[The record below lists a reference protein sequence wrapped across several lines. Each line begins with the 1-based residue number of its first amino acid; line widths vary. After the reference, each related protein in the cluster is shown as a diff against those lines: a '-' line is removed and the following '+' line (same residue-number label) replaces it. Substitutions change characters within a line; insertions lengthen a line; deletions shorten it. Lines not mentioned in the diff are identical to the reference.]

1 VTGATTQFQNSGT
14 NVTQRTTVNF
24 TGNLQAVDNGG
35 TSATDVSLT
44 PNVSGLTSLGIA
56 NGSTTASNFT
66 STANGNFT
74 TGAGTGFYYGGATG
88 SLVGANTISSTGAF
102 TGTLFALTADS
113 TTAGTILGISGQSL
127 TTGKAID
134 VSLGA
139 AYNLTAPDSSG
150 KVAGAVNVRAG
161 AYNGNIFNVL
171 STANTGAT
179 TMNLANLQSGQTD
192 GQLLKILT
200 TGAYAGSAGTGILNI
215 DANTA
220 TGGTVARITATSLT
234 GATSRALSIAL
245 GASSSATAILANT
258 GATFNGNLIDLQAN
272 SVSQLKV
279 DASNTTVAGGLLGSN
294 ATSFVIDET
303 AAQPINFG
311 TTTAT
316 QINISR
322 SGQLTNVGG
331 TLTSASTLTV
341 TGTTPA
347 SALVV
352 SPLGNLAAQGT
363 GTFGPNAGNQVVVQ
377 GAASLSPV
385 QVSATGTDANISLQL
400 TPKGTGRANVV
411 GANSGL
417 TVDNDIIAGAAS
429 ANQLRFQG
437 AATTVPVN
445 VSAIG
450 TDANI
455 TLQLTPK
462 GTGTVQIN
470 GAGGISGPAA
480 AALVIDAAAAQNI
493 NIGGTN
499 AVTVNIGRLGQ
510 LQALLG
516 NVTVG
521 GTLGVTG
528 NFSVNTNKF
537 TVAAATGNTLIGGT
551 LTGSGATGFAIDSS
565 VNQPLQVGTA
575 ATTTSVTISRA
586 GQTTTVAGLLTVT
599 GNTTLNGTTTA
610 NGTVQIGSTGTPLN
624 EIRTGTCTVLAT
636 AIAGLTSQNTPC
648 MIVGGPQDLTA
659 FTVTVIPTTTP
670 PTGLVWNTD
679 LSTTA
684 LIQIRWASAA
694 GTTINTT
701 ALTFRWTAV
710 R

>member
-1 VTGATTQFQNSGT
+1 
-14 NVTQRTTVNF
+14 VTQRATVNF
-24 TGNLQAVDNGG
+24 TGNLQALDNGG
-35 TSATDVSLT
+35 TSATDISLK
-44 PNVSGLTSLGIA
+44 PDVSGLTSLGIA
-56 NGSTTASNFT
+56 NSSTTAANFT

-150 KVAGAVNVRAG
+150 NAAGAVNVRAG

-171 STANTGAT
+171 STANTGAS

-200 TGAYAGSAGTGILNI
+200 TGTYVGSATTGIVNV

-220 TGGTVARITATSLT
+220 TGGTVARITATALT
-234 GATSRALSIAL
+234 GAGSRALSITL

-258 GATFNGNLIDLQAN
+258 GASFTGNLIDLQAN
-272 SVSQLKV
+272 SVSQFKV

-294 ATSFVIDET
+294 GTSFSIDET
-303 AAQPINFG
+303 GAHPINLG

-331 TLTSASTLTV
+331 TLTSASDLTV

-352 SPLGNLAAQGT
+352 TGSTGNLAAQGT
-363 GTFGPNAGNQVVVQ
+363 GTFGSNSANRLVVQ
-377 GAASLSPV
+377 GSATTVPV
-385 QVSATGTDANISLQL
+385 QVSAIGTDTNIGITLA
-400 TPKGTGRANVV
+400 PKGTGRVKVA
-411 GANSGL
+411 GATGGL
-417 TVDNDIIAGAAS
+417 DVDNDVVAGFAS
-429 ANQLRFQG
+429 ANQLRLQG
-437 AATTVPVN
+437 SATTVPVN
-445 VSAIG
+445 VSATG

-470 GAGGISGPAA
+470 GTGGIAGPAA
-480 AALVIDAAAAQNI
+480 AALVIDAAATQNI

-499 AVTVNIGRLGQ
+499 TATVNIGRSGQ

-516 NVTVG
+516 NVTVA

-537 TVAAATGNTLIGGT
+537 TVTAATGNTLIGGT

-565 VNQPLQVGTA
+565 VNQPLTVGTA

-610 NGTVQIGSTGTPLN
+610 NGTVRIGSTGTPLN
-624 EIRTGTCTVLAT
+624 EIRTGTCTIVNTAVAGLAT
-636 AIAGLTSQNTPC
+636 VTTPC
-648 MIVGGPQDLTA
+648 TIVGGNQDLTA
-659 FTVTVIPTTTP
+659 YTVSVIPTTTP
-670 PTGLVWNTD
+670 PAGLVWTSD
-679 LSTTA
+679 TPSATQ
-684 LIQIRWASAA
+684 IQIRWASATA
-694 GTTINTT
+694 AMINTT